1 MLFCHD
7 VYIVVH
13 GFCVVDMVIGMVWL
27 RIKDDSSSENS
38 YSEIIWMIE
47 DIVDKHSVT
56 SDILLCGTI
65 GPWVKIPKPSRK
77 TPR

>member
-7 VYIVVH
+7 VHIVVH

-27 RIKDDSSSENS
+27 RIKDDSSSNNS
-38 YSEIIWMIE
+38 YSEIIWMME

-56 SDILLCGTI
+56 FRYIIMWDHGSLGEN
-65 GPWVKIPKPSRK
+65 P
-77 TPR
+77 